1 MKTSWQV
8 GADGLACRWSVP
20 GERILCDLSSIQ
32 EGSTEA
38 SGSFLPPARTS
49 PHIVYWAREN
59 GMFPGICD
67 GAYRGHH
74 QCSEAASNRP
84 LRFNYGQV
92 GSYHLIN
99 S

>member
-1 MKTSWQV
+1 MVSRA
-8 GADGLACRWSVP
+8 GGP
-20 GERILCDLSSIQ
+20 FQ
-32 EGSTEA
+32 ENASYTICTRFRKVRPRPLEA
-38 SGSFLPPARTS
+38 FYRRHRTS
-49 PHIVYWAREN
+49 LHIVYWAREN

-84 LRFNYGQV
+84 LRFYYRQV